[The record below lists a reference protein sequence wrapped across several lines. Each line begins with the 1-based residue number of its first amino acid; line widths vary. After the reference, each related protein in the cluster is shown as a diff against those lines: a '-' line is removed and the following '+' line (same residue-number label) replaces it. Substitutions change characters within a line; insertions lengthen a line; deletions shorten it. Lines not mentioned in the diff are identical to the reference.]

1 MLELIVLLLAPAAG
15 GAGLYH
21 LWLTL
26 PHRPQHGA
34 LAVGQVPLQLRR
46 HAAMAVRRGGVKGCG
61 HSTSSRTEVV

>member
-21 LWLTL
+21 LWLAL
-26 PHRPQHGA
+26 PPRPQHGA

-46 HAAMAVRRGGVKGCG
+46 HAAMAVRRRGKD
-61 HSTSSRTEVV
+61 

>member
-1 MLELIVLLLAPAAG
+1 MVELIVLLLAPAAG
-15 GAGLYH
+15 GAALYH

-46 HAAMAVRRGGVKGCG
+46 HAAMAVRRRGKD
-61 HSTSSRTEVV
+61 